1 MAVPDPG
8 GAQAEGTSLRL
19 RAGLG
24 LGLLAR
30 SAWSGRRGA
39 GDITATCRAL
49 LVIRVCA
56 HSCSHLW
63 MLLRRL
69 GILLGPGASCFC
81 SEWWAR
87 RAVLRSLSAREAL
100 GLELDEQVS
109 PALLLLGKEPGVRA
123 WAWSRKSQQ

>member
-39 GDITATCRAL
+39 GDITATCRGPVGDSCVRPL
-49 LVIRVCA
+49 LQPPLDVA
-56 HSCSHLW
+56 QKAWDLA
-63 MLLRRL
+63 
-69 GILLGPGASCFC
+69 GA
-81 SEWWAR
+81 
-87 RAVLRSLSAREAL
+87 RS
-100 GLELDEQVS
+100 Q
-109 PALLLLGKEPGVRA
+109 LLLLRMVGQEGRSEVPFSSGSLGIGA
-123 WAWSRKSQQ
+123 